1 MRRLAQIERITEA
14 VRREARRHARVAV
27 DLEAKFLLEDR
38 REVVCRVVDMS
49 VGGAAVEAPAIGDP
63 RERVVAYVEEIGRLE
78 GRIVRRF
85 AGGFAFHWEV
95 SPARRDKLADRLT
108 WIANRAVLG
117 LPEDRRHDRLVP
129 VAPWSR
135 LVLADGSQVR
145 CRILDVSASGAAV
158 RAETPPAL
166 GATVFL
172 GRMSGKVV
180 RRTEAGVGI
189 EFDRLQS
196 DRALIDRF
204 GRLQASGS

>member
-1 MRRLAQIERITEA
+1 MVRLAQIERVTESA
-14 VRREARRHARVAV
+14 RRDARRHARVTV
-27 DLEAKFLLEDR
+27 DLEAKCLFEDR
-38 REVVCRVVDMS
+38 REVICRVVDMS

-63 RERVVAYVEEIGRLE
+63 RERVVAYVDEIGRLE

-85 AGGFAFHWEV
+85 SGGFALRYEV

-108 WIANRAVLG
+108 WIVNRVALG
-117 LPEDRRHDRLVP
+117 LSEERRHDRLVP

-135 LVLADGSQVR
+135 LVLADGSAVR

-158 RAETPPAL
+158 RAEAAPAL

-180 RRTEAGVGI
+180 RRGDAGLGI

-196 DRALIDRF
+196 DRTLIDRF

>member
-1 MRRLAQIERITEA
+1 MGRLAQIERITEA
-14 VRREARRHARVAV
+14 VRREARRHARVGV
-27 DLEAKFLLEDR
+27 DLEAKCLFEDR
-38 REVVCRVVDMS
+38 REATCRIVDMS

-63 RERVVAYVEEIGRLE
+63 RERVVAYVDEIGRLE

-85 AGGFAFHWEV
+85 PGGFAFHWDV
-95 SPARRDKLADRLT
+95 SPNRRDKLADRLT

-117 LPEDRRHDRLVP
+117 LTEDRRHDRLVP
-129 VAPWSR
+129 TAPWSR
-135 LVLADGSQVR
+135 LVLADGSAVR

-180 RRTEAGVGI
+180 RRNDAGVGI

-196 DRALIDRF
+196 ERSLIDRF